1 MNGTISRPLQQFRL
15 EIRTPNIFLHS
26 QAETVVFS
34 PLMRIYLLFP
44 LAFVSGIYGFI
55 IFAPYLIAVVAVGHL
70 VRQRRSALATVR
82 REVKIAAPV
91 TDMNGVFL
99 ASAT

>member
-1 MNGTISRPLQQFRL
+1 MDGTSSRPLQQFHL
-15 EIRTPNIFLHS
+15 ETHMADIFLHS

-34 PLMRIYLLFP
+34 PLMRVYLLFP

-82 REVKIAAPV
+82 REVKIAAPASD
-91 TDMNGVFL
+91 TNGALL
-99 ASAT
+99 ASVN